1 MGLYLKEPHC
11 ALICGQTGCGKTV
24 YVLDLL
30 ETEYRDFFDRIII
43 FCPTYENNKTYQD
56 RAFIKKDPN
65 VYVINPQ
72 DKLDECLEYCS
83 NMYKK
88 SDVTENKN
96 TLFIIDD
103 CAASRDIH
111 KKRQTLSK
119 LAFSGRH
126 DGISV
131 WVITQ
136 KYNSVLKDFREQTKW
151 VALFCCK
158 DKSSYDECLEEND
171 VIECKEEKIKIKADL
186 RSSKHAKLLLK
197 TDPPFS
203 YKVFN

>member
-1 MGLYLKEPHC
+1 MAHC

-30 ETEYRDFFDRIII
+30 ATEYRNVFDDIVI
-43 FCPTYENNKTYQD
+43 FCPTYNNNVTYHSYKWVQEDEN
-56 RAFIKKDPN
+56 ILVIDPK
-65 VYVINPQ
+65 
-72 DKLDECLEYCS
+72 DKLDECLKRCFEL
-83 NMYKK
+83 YKK
-88 SDVTENKN
+88 SDIAEDKH

-103 CAASRDIH
+103 CSASSDIH
-111 KKRQTLSK
+111 KKRQTLSE

-158 DKSSYDECLEEND
+158 DKSSFDECLEEND
-171 VIECKEEKIKIKADL
+171 VIESKEEKIKIKKML
-186 RSSKHAKLLLK
+186 KQSNHAKLILK
-197 TDPPFS
+197 TSPPYS
-203 YKVFN
+203 YEIIP